1 MDVYVYR
8 YMYIIHQM
16 IILFRSCQEENIKPI
31 SGNKYGII
39 PNWIGGSL
47 VQNGPGKFS
56 FGSDVFK
63 HLFDGSALVRKFR
76 IADGEVTYQC
86 QFVKTESYKVIS
98 SKQFLF
104 GIN

>member
-1 MDVYVYR
+1 
-8 YMYIIHQM
+8 MYIIHQM